1 MEICCHGR
9 ALQARDHLRKK
20 LRQVKLSQ
28 GPCAG
33 SFDLSEFSN
42 MGMLASAAKWVVTDA
57 DLRARESFQFGH
69 RQLPDRCS
77 QVALHEDDESAAVRL
92 WDMLGQGRTRRLLN
106 FGAGSWSDPL
116 WAVALQRNATGLFVD
131 PVGPPKEFL
140 PRAGIRFVSDFVR
153 PDNIRKLL
161 RGAGFRGRPGS
172 PMPID
177 FMKVDVDSCDCVLAS
192 IALRFV
198 RPSVII
204 MELNWSLPPPLRFVR
219 QCHAD
224 WSRKWSSWSSVG
236 FPLSTH
242 GCSLSGAL
250 GELAQFGYSLFRL
263 AGKLNAFF
271 VHRDV
276 ADLLGGADVDEVF
289 CFNQVWQDNSIIRYL
304 HWKLS
309 HDWRTACFNQ
319 QGFRSD
325 VMKLIQ
331 TVKRRMG
338 NDDKKSSTTRTG
350 ATGSG
355 SGNSSGSGGDLAAK
369 SKATPTYSSGNRAAT
384 AKPATESSNFAAI
397 PKLREAPPQ
406 ERTDLFRKKMEVC
419 SVVFDFHNDN
429 NQKEKEAKRQTLLEI
444 VEYVNN
450 TRNCF
455 NEALMQ
461 LGCSLE

>member
-1 MEICCHGR
+1 MLSPELCFDGYWTALKCCNDADPLWMQKCWTGEGRHMASCCHGR
-9 ALQARDHLRKK
+9 ALQARDHLQNK
-20 LRQVKLSQ
+20 LRRVKLSQ
-28 GPCAG
+28 GPCAA
-33 SFDLSEFSN
+33 SFDLSDFSN
-42 MGMLASAAKWVVTDA
+42 MGMLVSATKWVVTDA

-69 RQLPDRCS
+69 RQIPDRCS
-77 QVALHEDDESAAVRL
+77 QVAQQEDDESAAVRL
-92 WDMLGQGRTRRLLN
+92 WDMLGRGRSARLLN

-116 WAVALQRNATGLFVD
+116 WAIALQRNATGLFVD
-131 PVGPPKEFL
+131 PTGPPKEL
-140 PRAGIRFVSDFVR
+140 RSRAGIHFVSDFVR
-153 PDNIRKLL
+153 PDNVRKLL

-250 GELAQFGYSLFRL
+250 AELAQFGYSLFRL
-263 AGKLNAFF
+263 AGKFNAFF

-289 CFNQVWQDNSIIRYL
+289 CFNQVWQDSSIVRYL

-309 HDWRTACFNQ
+309 HEWRT
-319 QGFRSD
+319 GSVSD
-325 VMKLIQ
+325 AL
-331 TVKRRMG
+331 RHAWG
-338 NDDKKSSTTRTG
+338 NFTCYDW
-350 ATGSG
+350 
-355 SGNSSGSGGDLAAK
+355 
-369 SKATPTYSSGNRAAT
+369 
-384 AKPATESSNFAAI
+384 
-397 PKLREAPPQ
+397 
-406 ERTDLFRKKMEVC
+406 
-419 SVVFDFHNDN
+419 VFDISHIPF
-429 NQKEKEAKRQTLLEI
+429 TLA
-444 VEYVNN
+444 V
-450 TRNCF
+450 
-455 NEALMQ
+455 
-461 LGCSLE
+461 